1 MINER
6 KLTENEIEQRQV
18 ALKGLLKNKTAL
30 VKKYGK
36 DAEKVMYG
44 IATKQAKNKVEGM
57 NKEKLKELIKTSL
70 QKETTTSIDESQG
83 LNQKDLDVLK
93 LLVSAGEDDYLSDDE
108 VEILKFIIKSNI
120 LQDKTKDLSLKEDKY
135 PTEAMNDVFQSIRN
149 LAHTT
154 GMGEQ
159 EAAETAIDEIRIEFG
174 VDAFYESLDERLA
187 KIDEIL
193 AEKIDYDEALN
204 LRAIKAELEG
214 EIEQLFMDME
224 QEAEPEGGPIAD
236 RYGNELNKLEGKLEK
251 VQKQLRDY
259 DMNES
264 IDEDKSY
271 ARVSMPRFVKD
282 KNHPNFLNVYI
293 DYDLGPG
300 GSSIALGKETMTG
313 QIRRESAS
321 EAMNLADDVARDL
334 EAEYNLEDI
343 EISDLKNGKVRVFAV
358 SDDFTNIDP
367 NMLGESVTI
376 GEKISK
382 LVKEKL
388 TKKSSVKKH
397 IEDFKDSDAPQFK
410 GKSDDKKIQM
420 AVASFLSKQK
430 K

>member
-6 KLTENEIEQRQV
+6 KLTERELASRESV
-18 ALKGLLKNKTAL
+18 LKGLLSNKRNL
-30 VKKYGK
+30 VKKYGR

-44 IATKQAKNKVEGM
+44 IATKQAKNKVEDM
-57 NKEKLKELIKTSL
+57 NKEKLRELIKTSL

-334 EAEYNLEDI
+334 EAEYDLEDI
-343 EISDLKNGKVRVFAV
+343 EISDLENGKVRVFAV
-358 SDDFTNIDP
+358 SDDFINM
-367 NMLGESVTI
+367 NSSMLGESITI
-376 GEKISK
+376 DEKISK

-388 TKKSSVKKH
+388 NKKSSVKKH
-397 IEDFKDSDAPQFK
+397 IEDFKDSNAPQFK